1 MKIPTFTIEA
11 PGLNQQ
17 VAGVEYQ
24 PCASEYAWK
33 AGWYFEP
40 SAYAWEAGWYCVA
53 DIDGETVEFFVG
65 QPYGYENNNGRC
77 TIQRMENGEW
87 KDIPGAI
94 ITAVEWE
101 EI

>member
-24 PCASEYAWK
+24 PC
-33 AGWYFEP
+33 EP
-40 SAYAWEAGWYCVA
+40 SAYAWEAGWYCEA

-94 ITAVEWE
+94 ITAAEWE
-101 EI
+101 DE